1 MRIRS
6 RHACVLQT
14 IESRAFSGRFL
25 ATDTPPIVVVCH
37 NSSVKRRVSFC
48 VVCVL
53 LTLPAMFSAAA
64 PAAASG
70 RTALD
75 SADLRQL
82 VQTISREHGV
92 DPSLVDALVRVES
105 AYDPNAVSRRGAMGL
120 MQLMPATAK
129 RLGVDDP
136 FDPEKNIRGGVRE
149 VSRLIDHYSG
159 NLQFALAAYNA
170 GEGAVARYRG
180 VPPYAETRN
189 YVSRILTIYTGQP
202 YRMGGVSRPARPVKM
217 VRDRNGTTVITN
229 TTAAATAS
237 IRSAAPN
244 DGPLRGG
251 FGAK

>member
-1 MRIRS
+1 MGRS
-6 RHACVLQT
+6 
-14 IESRAFSGRFL
+14 L
-25 ATDTPPIVVVCH
+25 ATGTPQLVVVCH
-37 NSSVKRRVSFC
+37 NSSVTRRVAIH
-48 VVCVL
+48 VVGVL
-53 LTLPAMFSAAA
+53 FVLAPVLFAAA
-64 PAAASG
+64 PAANTG

-75 SADLRQL
+75 RGDLRQL
-82 VQTISREHGV
+82 VQTISWEHGV
-92 DPSLVDALVRVES
+92 DPRLVDALVRVES

-120 MQLMPATAK
+120 MQLMPETAK

-149 VSRLIDHYSG
+149 FSRLLDQYSG

-180 VPPYAETRN
+180 VPPYPETRN

-202 YRMGGVSRPARPVKM
+202 YRMGGGSRPARPVKM

-229 TTAAATAS
+229 TTAAAAES
-237 IRSAAPN
+237 VVRSPALG

-251 FGAK
+251 FGTK